1 MVKPI
6 KNSYITSELAE
17 DDLLD
22 IFQTSIEG
30 WGISKARQ
38 YAQDIEDTF
47 NRLSKYPDLGQSR
60 DKIFPGAF
68 SFPVGSHVIF
78 YRKSGDHIEIAR
90 VLHKRMDFEHHFD
103 F

>member
-1 MVKPI
+1 MFQ
-6 KNSYITSELAE
+6 NSM
-17 DDLLD
+17 
-22 IFQTSIEG
+22 EG

-38 YAQDIEDTF
+38 QYAQNLEDTC
-47 NRLSKYPDLGQSR
+47 NRLTKYPDLGKSR

-90 VLHKRMDFEHHFD
+90 VLHKRMDFEHYFD
-103 F
+103 SES